1 MTKRDSS
8 IDNTTVT
15 KGTDGVEWLR
25 LLPDTGEAA
34 PRPDGNLDRLEPG
47 WNQSVVSLSAV
58 PAKQPTKR
66 RAATAASAA
75 RSRGAKAGKFFSAR
89 RES

>member
-8 IDNTTVT
+8 IANTTAT

-25 LLPDTGEAA
+25 FLQDPGEAA
-34 PRPDGNLDRLEPG
+34 RRPDGNLSRLEPN
-47 WNQSVVSLSAV
+47 WNQAVVSLSAV
-58 PAKQPTKR
+58 PAKKPTKQQ
-66 RAATAASAA
+66 AATAAQ
-75 RSRGAKAGKFFSAR
+75 SRGAKAGKFFSAR

>member
-8 IDNTTVT
+8 IANTTVT

-25 LLPDTGEAA
+25 FLQDPGEAA
-34 PRPDGNLDRLEPG
+34 RRPDGNPGQPEPD
-47 WNQSVVSLSAV
+47 WNQGAESLSAA
-58 PAKQPTKR
+58 PAKQPTQH

-75 RSRGAKAGKFFSAR
+75 RSRGAKAGEFFSVR

>member
-8 IDNTTVT
+8 IANTTVT

-25 LLPDTGEAA
+25 FLQDPGEAA
-34 PRPDGNLDRLEPG
+34 RRPDGNLGRLEPN
-47 WNQSVVSLSAV
+47 WNQGVVSLSAV
-58 PAKQPTKR
+58 PAKKPTKQQ
-66 RAATAASAA
+66 AATAASAA